1 MSNIFEQATRKQLRF
16 QTQVGD
22 LSVEQLWKLPLSAPS
37 NKPSLDAIAI
47 DLDEKIKSQKTTS
60 FVKSNAVQTAAQA
73 ENKLK
78 FDVVI
83 HVIEVLS
90 SEKDKAA
97 QRQAASAKAATIRE
111 ELNRRSHE
119 KLLGSEDAA
128 LQAEL
133 AELEK
138 VISG

>member
-16 QTQVGD
+16 QTQVGE
-22 LSVEQLWKLPLSAPS
+22 LSVEQLWKLPLSAAS

-60 FVKSNAVQTAAQA
+60 FVKSNVAQTAAQA

-90 SEKDKAA
+90 AEKDKAA

-111 ELNRRSHE
+111 ELNRRTHE
-119 KLLGSEDAA
+119 KLLGSDDEA
-128 LQAEL
+128 LKAEL

-138 VISG
+138 VIN

>member
-1 MSNIFEQATRKQLRF
+1 MKLYSPLESNLR
-16 QTQVGD
+16 
-22 LSVEQLWKLPLSAPS
+22 SKEC
-37 NKPSLDAIAI
+37 KPVFTISTSLI
-47 DLDEKIKSQKTTS
+47 
-60 FVKSNAVQTAAQA
+60 
-73 ENKLK
+73 
-78 FDVVI
+78 
-83 HVIEVLS
+83 VIEVLS